1 MKVEQVAEIV
11 NELTNEILGKK
22 AIENNDLSKVVDIG
36 KEIFDNTSVDHYVE
50 KLIDHIG
57 KVVFVNRP
65 YSGRA
70 PSVMMEGWE
79 YGAVLEKIDAD
90 IPEADENKSWELKDG
105 ELYSQDIFKQ
115 PKNLTVKFYSDRVT
129 FEVNLSFAD
138 MQVKSAFSNATQL
151 NAFFSMIYT
160 TIDTS
165 LTIKMDSLIMS
176 TIGNFMGATLY
187 DAYKGAGYNGAGNA
201 RAVNLLAI
209 YNTKF
214 GKTLSAATAIFD
226 LDFLKFACYMLRLK
240 SNQLTNASVAFN
252 MEGRVRHTPKDRQH
266 IIMLDAFADAADIYL
281 QSDTFHNELT
291 KLPMA
296 ETVSYWQGTGTAY
309 DFNDIS
315 EIDYMVKMNDGNHD
329 VNVGGIIACIFDRE
343 ALGVANQNRRVLTHY
358 NKRAEF
364 TNNWWKV
371 DAMFFNDFRENFIIF
386 FIADTANGVPAAIKA
401 NSQVEVKK

>member
-11 NELTNEILGKK
+11 NNLTNEFLGKS
-22 AIENNDLSKVVDIG
+22 AVEGTDLSKVVDIG

-90 IPEADENKSWELKDG
+90 IPEAEENKSWQLVDG
-105 ELYSQDIFKQ
+105 ETYSQDVFKQ
-115 PKNLTVKFYSDRVT
+115 PKNLTVRFYSDRVT
-129 FEVNLSFAD
+129 FEVHLSFAD
-138 MQVKSAFSNATQL
+138 IQVKSAFSNATQL

-187 DAYKGAGYNGAGNA
+187 DAYKGEAFDTIGNA
-201 RAVNLLAI
+201 RAVNLLAL
-209 YNTKF
+209 YNQKF
-214 GKTLSAATAIFD
+214 SKNLFADTAMFD

-252 MEGRVRHTPKDRQH
+252 MEGRMRHTPKDKQH

-296 ETVSYWQGTGTAY
+296 ETVSYWQGSGMGY
-309 DFNDIS
+309 DFDDIS
-315 EIDYMVKMNDGNHD
+315 SIDYVVKMDDGNHE
-329 VNVGGIIACIFDRE
+329 VKLSGIIACIFDRE
-343 ALGVANQNRRVLTHY
+343 ALGVANQHRRVLTHY

-371 DAMFFNDFRENFIIF
+371 DAMFFNDFRENFVIF
-386 FIADTANGVPAAIKA
+386 FVADP
-401 NSQVEVKK
+401 Q